1 MSVAGH
7 LILLCWSL
15 IGWLGTIA
23 LTQRGLAPFAFAFPL
38 VGFGLLHKLHGL
50 SMVLM
55 FRLGVLTAIGLF
67 ADVLLSVE
75 GIISFS
81 PALSA
86 GLLPLWLV
94 SMWLLHASLLPVLRS
109 FFGDSPIMT
118 AAAGL
123 AIGPLGYLLVEPWG
137 ILKLDPAWGFALYG
151 VFWAFYLPLCLRYLT
166 EPSLGILRRRLEM
179 SAGDQWGAQKETG

>member
-7 LILLCWSL
+7 LIMLCWSL

-23 LTQRGLAPFAFAFPL
+23 LTQRGLAPFTFAFPL
-38 VGFGLLHKLHGL
+38 VGFVLLHKFHGL

-75 GIISFS
+75 GIIAFT
-81 PALSA
+81 PALPA
-86 GLLPLWLV
+86 GLLPSWLI

-123 AIGPLGYLLVEPWG
+123 AIGPLGYQLVEISG
-137 ILKLDPAWGFALYG
+137 IMTLDPTRGFVLYG
-151 VFWAFYLPLCLRYLT
+151 IFWAFYLPSGLRYLT
-166 EPSLGILRRRLEM
+166 EPSIGILRERLELSM
-179 SAGDQWGAQKETG
+179 SDS